1 MSGPTGENSGPVSV
15 QGLVAQAQI
24 KIGIDPKSED
34 AKLVQTKIFNLVE
47 EFRNNNIDP
56 NAPINKVTNSA
67 AHCGDLQV
75 TLANDK
81 GDRQAGIVLKFT
93 HDRQI
98 TDSLVAKSDENTENS
113 RLREFIAAKDGLV
126 TIETDTHTVS
136 ALVGKH
142 LCSPSKI

>member
-1 MSGPTGENSGPVSV
+1 MSGLTGENSGPVSV

-24 KIGIDPKSED
+24 QIGINPSSED
-34 AKLVQTKIFNLVE
+34 AKLVQNRIVKLVD
-47 EFRNNNIDP
+47 EFRNNSIDP
-56 NAPINKVTNSA
+56 NAPVNMVTNRA

-81 GDRQAGIVLKFT
+81 GDKQIGIALKFT
-93 HDRQI
+93 YDRQI
-98 TDSLVAKSDENTENS
+98 TDSLVAKSDEKTESS

-142 LCSPSKI
+142 LCPPQKI